1 MFAFHNPSLIRFQGK
16 MQETEEMIA
25 SAGKD
30 KQLLVEQKEFI
41 VQQIVKGMDTLQ
53 VKIEQMSNFSTI
65 FICFLDFQERLKEE
79 TTLRKG
85 AEKELREMR
94 YKVEEEIKQ
103 LQRKGTEDEERY
115 RLIRAELID
124 CEVQLKAK
132 DKEIDEIQVGISS
145 FTCKFIDS

>member
-1 MFAFHNPSLIRFQGK
+1 

-25 SAGKD
+25 SAGND

-65 FICFLDFQERLKEE
+65 FMCFLDCQERLKEE

-115 RLIRAELID
+115 SLIRAELID

-132 DKEIDEIQVGISS
+132 DKEIDEIQVGI
-145 FTCKFIDS
+145 

>member
-1 MFAFHNPSLIRFQGK
+1 

-65 FICFLDFQERLKEE
+65 FMCFLDSGAVERRDYSPKRS
-79 TTLRKG
+79 RKG
-85 AEKELREMR
+85 IAGNA
-94 YKVEEEIKQ
+94 
-103 LQRKGTEDEERY
+103 LQG
-115 RLIRAELID
+115 
-124 CEVQLKAK
+124 
-132 DKEIDEIQVGISS
+132 
-145 FTCKFIDS
+145 